1 MFASPV
7 FSSASFSLEDIE
19 EHRSFEKKFCPHI
32 PTIYSICLLF
42 IAKFVERRVCGITA
56 TASLRGSLDSAAF
69 WLSPHSPSRGN
80 HFEANTSVL
89 ALSAALASVACAL
102 LESLSPLGI
111 QGPGS
116 RGSLS
121 APCPPLTQFCTPLTF
136 NADLFL
142 CLGFVDPLSI
152 SSLGYLVGI
161 WNLTYP
167 ETEC

>member
-1 MFASPV
+1 MKKNFAPTFLLSTPFV
-7 FSSASFSLEDIE
+7 FFLLQNSLKE
-19 EHRSFEKKFCPHI
+19 ES
-32 PTIYSICLLF
+32 
-42 IAKFVERRVCGITA
+42 CGITA

-69 WLSPHSPSRGN
+69 WLSPHSPSRRN
-80 HFEANTSVL
+80 HFEANTSVP

-152 SSLGYLVGI
+152 SPLGYLVGI